1 MHNQYEEIIKLKPST
16 DKQKALGFIIDVYT
30 NWLPEKNIRINGL
43 SIKFMANGEQEFSQL
58 SNASLDFGECYDFRD
73 EFVESWRVYYR
84 DEPEED
90 ADLTEVYEEWR
101 GK

>member
-1 MHNQYEEIIKLKPST
+1 M
-16 DKQKALGFIIDVYT
+16 GFIIDFYT

-43 SIKFMANGEQEFSQL
+43 LIEFMANGEQEFSQL
-58 SNASLDFGECYDFRD
+58 FNASLDFGECYDFYD

-84 DEPEED
+84 DEPEGT
-90 ADLTEVYEEWR
+90 ADFTEVHEEWR